1 MVHIHN
7 GILFSS
13 KKGCIWVNS
22 NSVGE
27 TGASYTDWSKLERE
41 TQILYINGYIWDSE
55 TW

>member
-27 TGASYTDWSKLERE
+27 TGAYYTELSK
-41 TQILYINGYIWDSE
+41 SE
-55 TW
+55 KHQYRISLHIYGI